1 MRLHMPRIMMYQLR
15 CRKSYWRLQ
24 MMIRTS
30 SCRGAECCK
39 RNHIICFCSGAS
51 HVKAEGPRAGE
62 VFAAG
67 PLVLPGVDS
76 INATALGEDMFAL
89 NHDVYSSA
97 RSAIGDISRIIATS
111 IRPPNVRSTEIRPV
125 PEGSDHPRYWRFPP
139 Q

>member
-1 MRLHMPRIMMYQLR
+1 VVQNVVKGITLYASAADKAL
-15 CRKSYWRLQ
+15 K
-24 MMIRTS
+24 
-30 SCRGAECCK
+30 
-39 RNHIICFCSGAS
+39 AS

-67 PLVLPGVDS
+67 PLALPGVDS